1 MQDYNNDNPQYKYEE
16 MDRPVMGG
24 KYMPNDWDYKKP
36 WPGGKWGGQKW
47 PYWDGYKWPMWNRPF
62 FPGYGF
68 PWWFLFTLRS
78 MSPRDAARFMEELG
92 MNMEGSE
99 Y

>member
-1 MQDYNNDNPQYKYEE
+1 MQEYNNDNPQCKYEE

-24 KYMPNDWDYKKP
+24 NKFMQNNWGWNNP
-36 WPGGKWGGQKW
+36 WQGKWGGNQWHNWGGKNW
-47 PYWDGYKWPMWNRPF
+47 PNWNRQF
-62 FPGYGF
+62 FPGFGF

-78 MSPRDAARFMEELG
+78 MSPRDAARLMEEMG
-92 MNMEGSE
+92 IDMEGME